1 MWQWELFSYNGMKK
15 VGAYTSKKL
24 SPTERNWAVW
34 EKDAY
39 TVHWPLLTWRQFLEG
54 SQRPFKVW
62 MDHKN
67 LEALQSPSQLS
78 PKQVRWALYFCQ
90 FNFILKYL
98 PAGNNFLAEAL
109 SQLSQYDSR

>member
-1 MWQWELFSYNGMKK
+1 MIGDMSMSIRFLQADVCSTASSEASKYRIVICDSGGHQWQWELFFYNGMKK

-54 SQRPFKVW
+54 SQHPFKVW

-67 LEALQSPSQLS
+67 LEALQSP
-78 PKQVRWALYFCQ
+78 
-90 FNFILKYL
+90 
-98 PAGNNFLAEAL
+98 
-109 SQLSQYDSR
+109 